1 MVENCVKWILSAV
14 VLGLAYWNVQLLV
27 RGIIWAVIL
36 SLALGGI
43 GQLAEFAKGRKDK

>member
-1 MVENCVKWILSAV
+1 MVENSMKWILTAV

-36 SLALGGI
+36 SLALAGI
-43 GQLAEFAKGRKDK
+43 EQFAKFAKGRKDK

>member
-14 VLGLAYWNVQLLV
+14 VLGLAYWDIQLLV
-27 RGIIWAVIL
+27 RGIIWALIL

-43 GQLAEFAKGRKDK
+43 GHLAEFAKGRKNK

>member
-1 MVENCVKWILSAV
+1 MVEKCLKWILSAV

-27 RGIIWAVIL
+27 RGIIWALIL

-43 GQLAEFAKGRKDK
+43 GQFIEFAKGGEK

>member
-1 MVENCVKWILSAV
+1 MIENRMKWVLTTA
-14 VLGLAYWNVQLLV
+14 VLGLAYWDIQLLV

-43 GQLAEFAKGRKDK
+43 GQLAEFAKGGKK

>member
-14 VLGLAYWNVQLLV
+14 VLGLAYWDVQLLV
-27 RGIIWAVIL
+27 RGIIWMFIL

-43 GQLAEFAKGRKDK
+43 GRLAEFAKGRKK

>member
-27 RGIIWAVIL
+27 RGIIWAFIL
-36 SLALGGI
+36 SIALAGI
-43 GQLAEFAKGRKDK
+43 GHLTEFAKGRKDK